1 MYSHL
6 TNAELLRLLLSR
18 NDLSPLEVILLERI
32 DNLLDEVA
40 RLENEIKDYEHGHN
54 PRR

>member
-18 NDLSPLEVILLERI
+18 NDLTPLEVILLERI

-40 RLENEIKDYEHGHN
+40 HLEDELKDYEHGKH
-54 PRR
+54 P